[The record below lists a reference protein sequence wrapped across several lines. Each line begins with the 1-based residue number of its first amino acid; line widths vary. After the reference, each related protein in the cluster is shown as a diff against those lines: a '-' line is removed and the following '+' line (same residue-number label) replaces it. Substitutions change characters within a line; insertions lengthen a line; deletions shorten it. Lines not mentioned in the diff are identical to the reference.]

1 MAKIIS
7 IHSFR
12 GGTGKSNTIA
22 NIATL
27 LAAKGSRVGVIDADI
42 QSPGIHI
49 LFGLEGDRITTSLND
64 YLWHGRDIKDTAL
77 DVTHS
82 LGPGIQGRIY
92 LIPSSIKPGEIS
104 RVLREGYDAQK
115 LAQGFHKLVDELELD
130 YLLIDTHPGLNE
142 ETLLSIVISDALA
155 IIMRPDKQDYEG
167 TGITVEVA
175 RQLEVPAMLLIV
187 NKTPSIFD
195 PEAVKRKVE
204 QAYNCQVAAVLPHS
218 DEMMS
223 LASEGIFVLR
233 YPDHPLTAL
242 YQSDCGE
249 VNMTAEDGFL
259 SRQELLA
266 GLPAQPPVPP
276 FTPSKAVR
284 PSWFRTPG
292 MKLNSTSPRLP
303 LSGVSGNF

>member
-1 MAKIIS
+1 LAPIIIS

-27 LAAKGSRVGVIDADI
+27 LAAMGRRVGVIDADI

-49 LFGLEGDRITTSLND
+49 LFGLEGEGITSSLND

-115 LAQGFHKLVDELELD
+115 LAQGFHKLVEELELD
-130 YLLIDTHPGLNE
+130 NLLIDTHPGLNE
-142 ETLLSIVISDALA
+142 ETLLSIVISDALV
-155 IIMRPDKQDYEG
+155 IILRPDKQDYEG

-195 PEAVKRKVE
+195 HEAVKRKVE
-204 QAYNCQVAAVLPHS
+204 QAYNCEVAAVLPHS

-233 YPDHPLTAL
+233 YPDHPLTGL
-242 YQSDCGE
+242 YK
-249 VNMTAEDGFL
+249 VIA
-259 SRQELLA
+259 A
-266 GLPAQPPVPP
+266 
-276 FTPSKAVR
+276 
-284 PSWFRTPG
+284 
-292 MKLNSTSPRLP
+292 KLI
-303 LSGVSGNF
+303 